1 LSRRPAPLEHR
12 KSEQNSTWPW
22 QYLGFEQADTTE
34 QGNAMASDS
43 RAHDILS
50 RQAELESERSQYE
63 AVWEAVS
70 EFCDPDAPDVWSGRR
85 GAEPQAE
92 RQQRRGA
99 RVYAN
104 TINSAANR
112 LAAGLE
118 SLIIPQSE
126 KWHGLSTAA
135 MNDEESDEEKEW
147 AEALRDFLFL
157 LRYSANSN
165 FVPATQA
172 CLRNVVRYGPA
183 YLYAEEGFGGT
194 LIRYASIPVVEGYLC
209 RNRWGQVDIFHRRYE
224 RTARQAAQL
233 LGYDKLPARI
243 KMLVDDPA
251 KCETKISLIQ
261 CIQPRD
267 ERKMY
272 RLSGT
277 YQYLDTAF
285 ASYHVVEDEEVIVR
299 ESGFRSFPVSCFNW
313 RRHEGDPYGISPTIE
328 ALTTVREEN
337 AVRRSGLRA
346 LQQITDPATASKARL
361 DYVPVL
367 NPGEN
372 YPGLI
377 DDNGRP
383 LIAPIAVG
391 QNPTYAFDY
400 AESRAEEIRDMMFVN
415 LFQTLV
421 QNPQMTATEALI
433 RQEEKGA
440 LLGPPARSSRPALPP
455 ISTASSA
462 SSRTRD
468 CMRKTAGSCRRR
480 ASPARRCGR
489 PSPAPLDVL
498 RRSAEARD
506 TIQVVTTAMQMA
518 QFDPGVMDNIDG
530 DEALKIVQ
538 SAGRS
543 PQRIFR
549 RQDEVADIRDA
560 RARAQQAQAG
570 MAAIAAAGKV
580 ARDAVPAAVQARDSG
595 LLDSLSGL
603 MPQGGEG
610 GA

>member
-1 LSRRPAPLEHR
+1 M
-12 KSEQNSTWPW
+12 T
-22 QYLGFEQADTTE
+22 
-34 QGNAMASDS
+34 SDS

-50 RQAELESERSQYE
+50 RQAQLESERSQYE

-85 GAEPQAE
+85 QSGADSQAE
-92 RQQRRGA
+92 RQERRGA

-135 MNDEESDEEKEW
+135 LNDEESDEEKEW
-147 AEALRDFLFL
+147 AESLRDFLFS

-183 YLYAEEGFGGT
+183 YLYAEEGFAPHT

-224 RTARQAAQL
+224 RTARQAAQM
-233 LGYDKLPARI
+233 LGYEKLPARI

-272 RLSGT
+272 RLGGS

-285 ASYHVVEDEEVIVR
+285 ASYHVLEDEEVIVR

-313 RRHEGDPYGISPTIE
+313 RRYEGDPYGISPTIE

-346 LQQITDPATASKARL
+346 LQQVTDPATASKARL

-377 DDNGRP
+377 DDQGRP
-383 LIAPIAVG
+383 LIAPIATG
-391 QNPTYAFDY
+391 QNPTYAFSY
-400 AESRAEEIRDMMFVN
+400 AESRAEEIRDMLFVN

-440 LLGPPARSSRPALPP
+440 LLGPSGSIIQAGFASNLDRELGILEDKGLYEEDSRFLPP
-455 ISTASSA
+455 ASL
-462 SSRTRD
+462 
-468 CMRKTAGSCRRR
+468 AGK
-480 ASPARRCGR
+480 AVR
-489 PSPAPLDVL
+489 PTFTGPLDVL

-518 QFDPGVMDNIDG
+518 QFDASVMDNIDG

-549 RQDEVADIRDA
+549 RQDEVAGIRDA
-560 RARAQQAQAG
+560 RARAQAAQAG
-570 MAAIAAAGKV
+570 MAAIANAGKV
-580 ARDAVPAAVQARDSG
+580 AKDAVPAAVQARDSG

-603 MPQGGEG
+603 MSQGGEG

>member
-1 LSRRPAPLEHR
+1 M
-12 KSEQNSTWPW
+12 T
-22 QYLGFEQADTTE
+22 
-34 QGNAMASDS
+34 SDS
-43 RAHDILS
+43 RAHEILS

-85 GAEPQAE
+85 QSGPDSQAQ
-92 RQQRRGA
+92 RQERRGA

-135 MNDEESDEEKEW
+135 LNDEESDEEKEW
-147 AEALRDFLFL
+147 AEALRDFLFS

-183 YLYAEEGFGGT
+183 YLYAEEGFAPHT

-233 LGYDKLPARI
+233 LGYEKLPARI

-251 KCETKISLIQ
+251 KCESKISLIQ

-272 RLSGT
+272 RLGGS

-285 ASYHVVEDEEVIVR
+285 ASYHVLEDEEVIVR

-313 RRHEGDPYGISPTIE
+313 RRYEGDPYGISPTIE

-346 LQQITDPATASKARL
+346 LQQVTDPATASKARL

-377 DDNGRP
+377 DDQGRP
-383 LIAPIAVG
+383 LIAPIVTG
-391 QNPTYAFDY
+391 QNPTYAFSY

-440 LLGPPARSSRPALPP
+440 LLGPSGSIIQAGFASNLDRELGILEDKGLYEQDSRFLPP
-455 ISTASSA
+455 ASL
-462 SSRTRD
+462 
-468 CMRKTAGSCRRR
+468 AGK
-480 ASPARRCGR
+480 AVR
-489 PSPAPLDVL
+489 PTFTGPLDVL

-518 QFDPGVMDNIDG
+518 QFDASVMDNIDG

-549 RQDEVADIRDA
+549 RQDEVAGIRDA
-560 RARAQQAQAG
+560 RAKAQAAQAG
-570 MAAIAAAGKV
+570 MAAIANAGKV
-580 ARDAVPAAVQARDSG
+580 AKDAVPAAVQARDSG
-595 LLDSLSGL
+595 LLDSLGGL
-603 MPQGGEG
+603 MSQGGEG
-610 GA
+610 DA

>member
-1 LSRRPAPLEHR
+1 
-12 KSEQNSTWPW
+12 
-22 QYLGFEQADTTE
+22 
-34 QGNAMASDS
+34 MSDS
-43 RAHDILS
+43 RARDILS

-63 AVWEAVS
+63 HVWEAVA
-70 EFCDPDAPDVWSGRR
+70 EFCDPDAPDMWSGRR
-85 GAEPQAE
+85 RQAGADSQAE
-92 RQQRRGA
+92 RQERRGA

-147 AEALRDFLFL
+147 AEALRDFLFS

-183 YLYAEEGFGGT
+183 YLYAEEGFAPHT

-233 LGYDKLPARI
+233 LGYEKLPARI

-272 RLSGT
+272 RLGGS

-285 ASYHVVEDEEVIVR
+285 ASYHVLEDEEVIVR

-313 RRHEGDPYGISPTIE
+313 RRYEGDPYGISPTIE

-346 LQQITDPATASKARL
+346 LQQVTDPATASKARL

-377 DDNGRP
+377 DDQGRP
-383 LIAPIAVG
+383 LIAPIATG
-391 QNPTYAFDY
+391 QNPTYAFSY

-440 LLGPPARSSRPALPP
+440 LLGPSGSIIQAGFASNLDRELGILEDKGLYEEDSRFLPP
-455 ISTASSA
+455 ASL
-462 SSRTRD
+462 
-468 CMRKTAGSCRRR
+468 AGK
-480 ASPARRCGR
+480 AVR
-489 PSPAPLDVL
+489 PTFTGPLDVL

-549 RQDEVADIRDA
+549 RQDEVAGIRDA
-560 RARAQQAQAG
+560 RAKAQAAQAG
-570 MAAIAAAGKV
+570 MAAIANAGKV
-580 ARDAVPAAVQARDSG
+580 AKDAVPAAVQARDSG

>member
-1 LSRRPAPLEHR
+1 
-12 KSEQNSTWPW
+12 
-22 QYLGFEQADTTE
+22 
-34 QGNAMASDS
+34 MADS
-43 RAHDILS
+43 RASDVLN
-50 RQAELESERSQYE
+50 RQSEMETERSHYE
-63 AVWEAVS
+63 SVWETVA
-70 EFCDPDAPDVWSGRR
+70 EFCDPDAPNIFSSWTSRSIDSQPERSERR
-85 GAEPQAE
+85 G
-92 RQQRRGA
+92 R

-104 TINSAANR
+104 TINSAGNR

-135 MNDEESDEEKEW
+135 MNDEETDEEKEW
-147 AEALRDFLFL
+147 AESLRDFLFS

-194 LIRYASIPVVEGYLC
+194 LIRYASIPVVEGFLS
-209 RNRWGQVDIFHRRYE
+209 RNRWGQVDTFHRRYE
-224 RTARQAAQL
+224 RTARQAAQI
-233 LGYDKLPARI
+233 LGYEKLPPKI

-261 CIQPRD
+261 CIKPRD
-267 ERKMY
+267 ERRMY
-272 RLSGT
+272 NISGT
-277 YQYLDTAF
+277 YDYLDTAF
-285 ASYHVVEDEEVIVR
+285 VSYHVIEEEAVIVK
-299 ESGFRSFPVSCFNW
+299 ESGFRTFPVATFNW
-313 RRHEGDPYGISPTIE
+313 RRYEGDPYGISPTIE

-346 LQQITDPATASKARL
+346 LQQVTDPATATKARL

-377 DDNGRP
+377 ADNGQP
-383 LIAPIAVG
+383 LIAPINTG
-391 QNPTYAFDY
+391 QNPTFAFDY
-400 AESRAEEIRDMMFVN
+400 AATRADEIRDMMFVN

-440 LLGPPARSSRPALPP
+440 LLGPSGSIIQAGFASNLDRELSILEEKGLYDEDSRFLPP
-455 ISTASSA
+455 QTL
-462 SSRTRD
+462 
-468 CMRKTAGSCRRR
+468 AGK
-480 ASPARRCGR
+480 AVR
-489 PSPAPLDVL
+489 PTFTSPLDIL

-506 TIQVVTTAMQMA
+506 TIQVVTTAAQMA
-518 QFDPGVMDNIDG
+518 QFDPSVMDNIDG
-530 DEALKIVQ
+530 DEAIKVVQ

-549 RQDEVADIRDA
+549 RPEEVAGMRDA
-560 RARAQQAQAG
+560 RAKAQQAQAG
-570 MAAIAAAGKV
+570 AAAMAAAGKV
-580 ARDAVPAAVQARDSG
+580 AKDAVPAAVQARDSG
-595 LLDSLSGL
+595 LLDSLNGL
-603 MPQGGEG
+603 MPQGGQ
-610 GA
+610 

>member
-1 LSRRPAPLEHR
+1 M
-12 KSEQNSTWPW
+12 T
-22 QYLGFEQADTTE
+22 
-34 QGNAMASDS
+34 DS
-43 RAHDILS
+43 RARDILS
-50 RQAELESERSQYE
+50 RQCELESERAAYE
-63 AVWEAVS
+63 PVWEAVA
-70 EFCDPDAPDVWSGRR
+70 EFCDPDAPDIWSGRGSRR
-85 GAEPQAE
+85 GDSQAE
-92 RQQRRGA
+92 RQERRGA

-126 KWHGLSTAA
+126 KWHGLTTAE
-135 MNDEESDEEKEW
+135 MDDEETDEEKEW
-147 AEALRDFLFL
+147 AEGLRDFLFS

-183 YLYAEEGFGGT
+183 YLYAEEGFGST
-194 LIRYASIPVVEGYLC
+194 LIRYASIPVVEGYLS

-233 LGYDKLPARI
+233 LGYEKLPARI
-243 KMLVDDPA
+243 KALVDDPA
-251 KCETKISLIQ
+251 KSEEKIALIQ

-267 ERKMY
+267 ERRMY
-272 RLSGT
+272 RSGGS
-277 YQYLDTAF
+277 YRYLDAAF
-285 ASYHVVEDEEVIVR
+285 ASYHVIEAEEEIVR
-299 ESGFRSFPVSCFNW
+299 ESGFRTFPVAAFNW
-313 RRHEGDPYGISPTIE
+313 RRYEGDAYGISPTIE
-328 ALTTVREEN
+328 TLTTVREEN

-346 LQQITDPATASKARL
+346 LQQITDPPTASKARL

-383 LIAPIAVG
+383 LIQPITTG
-391 QNPTYAFDY
+391 QNPSYAFDY
-400 AESRAEEIRDMMFVN
+400 AASRAEEIRDMMFVN

-440 LLGPPARSSRPALPP
+440 LLGPSGSIIQAGFATNLDRELGILEDKGLYDEDSRFLPP
-455 ISTASSA
+455 ASL
-462 SSRTRD
+462 
-468 CMRKTAGSCRRR
+468 AGK
-480 ASPARRCGR
+480 AVR
-489 PSPAPLDVL
+489 PTFTGPLDVL

-506 TIQVVTTAMQMA
+506 TIQLVTTAMQMA
-518 QFDPGVMDNIDG
+518 QFDPDVMDNIDS
-530 DEALKIVQ
+530 DEALRVVQ

-549 RQDEVADIRDA
+549 RKDEVTGLRDT
-560 RARAQQAQAG
+560 RAKASQAQAG
-570 MAAIAAAGKV
+570 MAALATAGKV

-595 LLDSLSGL
+595 LLDSLQGL
-603 MPQGGEG
+603 MQGGEG
-610 GA
+610 GAPAGAPGGPDVPGAGA

>member
-1 LSRRPAPLEHR
+1 
-12 KSEQNSTWPW
+12 
-22 QYLGFEQADTTE
+22 
-34 QGNAMASDS
+34 MASDS

-135 MNDEESDEEKEW
+135 VNDEESDEEKEW
-147 AEALRDFLFL
+147 AEALRDFLFA

-183 YLYAEEGFGGT
+183 YLYAEEGFGT

-391 QNPTYAFDY
+391 QNPTHAFDY

-440 LLGPPARSSRPALPP
+440 LLGPSGSIIQAGFASNLDRELGILEDKGLYEEDSRFLPP
-455 ISTASSA
+455 ASL
-462 SSRTRD
+462 
-468 CMRKTAGSCRRR
+468 AGK
-480 ASPARRCGR
+480 AVR
-489 PSPAPLDVL
+489 PTFTGPLDVL

>member
-1 LSRRPAPLEHR
+1 MNIAKADKLDRPKISSDHRR
-12 KSEQNSTWPW
+12 K
-22 QYLGFEQADTTE
+22 
-34 QGNAMASDS
+34 NAMTSDS

-63 AVWEAVS
+63 AVWETVS

-85 GAEPQAE
+85 QSGPDSQAE
-92 RQQRRGA
+92 RQERRGA

-135 MNDEESDEEKEW
+135 LNDEESDEEKEW
-147 AEALRDFLFL
+147 AEALRDFLFS

-183 YLYAEEGFGGT
+183 YLYAEEGFAPHT

-233 LGYDKLPARI
+233 LGYEKLPARI

-272 RLSGT
+272 RLGGS

-285 ASYHVVEDEEVIVR
+285 ASYHVLEDEEVIVR

-313 RRHEGDPYGISPTIE
+313 RRYEGDPYGISPTIE

-346 LQQITDPATASKARL
+346 LQQVTDPATASKARL

-377 DDNGRP
+377 DDQGRP
-383 LIAPIAVG
+383 LIAPIATG
-391 QNPTYAFDY
+391 QNPTYAFSY

-440 LLGPPARSSRPALPP
+440 LLGPSGSIIQAGFASNLDRELGILEDKGLYEEDSRFLPP
-455 ISTASSA
+455 ASL
-462 SSRTRD
+462 
-468 CMRKTAGSCRRR
+468 AGK
-480 ASPARRCGR
+480 AVR
-489 PSPAPLDVL
+489 PTFTGPLDVL

-518 QFDPGVMDNIDG
+518 QFDASVMDNIDG

-549 RQDEVADIRDA
+549 RQDEVAGIRDA
-560 RARAQQAQAG
+560 RAKALAAQAG
-570 MAAIAAAGKV
+570 MAAIANAGKV
-580 ARDAVPAAVQARDSG
+580 AKDAVPAAVQARDSG
-595 LLDSLSGL
+595 LLDSLGGL
-603 MPQGGEG
+603 MSQGGEG

>member
-1 LSRRPAPLEHR
+1 
-12 KSEQNSTWPW
+12 
-22 QYLGFEQADTTE
+22 
-34 QGNAMASDS
+34 MSDS
-43 RAHDILS
+43 RARDILS

-63 AVWEAVS
+63 HVWEAVS
-70 EFCDPDAPDVWSGRR
+70 EFCDPDAPDMWSGRR
-85 GAEPQAE
+85 QAGADSQAE
-92 RQQRRGA
+92 RHERRGS

-135 MNDEESDEEKEW
+135 INDDETDEEKEW
-147 AEALRDFLFL
+147 AEALRDFLFS

-183 YLYAEEGFGGT
+183 YLYAEEGFGST
-194 LIRYASIPVVEGYLC
+194 LIRYASIPVVEGYLS

-233 LGYDKLPARI
+233 LGYDRLPARI
-243 KMLVDDPA
+243 KVLVDDPA

-272 RLSGT
+272 SLSGS

-285 ASYHVVEDEEVIVR
+285 ASYHVIEDEEAIVR

-313 RRHEGDPYGISPTIE
+313 RRYEGDPYGISPTIE

-377 DDNGRP
+377 DDAGRP
-383 LIAPIAVG
+383 LIAPIATG
-391 QNPTYAFDY
+391 QNPTYAFNY
-400 AESRAEEIRDMMFVN
+400 ADSRAEEIRDMMFVN

-440 LLGPPARSSRPALPP
+440 LLGPSGSIIQAGFASNLDRELGILEDKGLYEEDSRFLPP
-455 ISTASSA
+455 ASL
-462 SSRTRD
+462 
-468 CMRKTAGSCRRR
+468 AGK
-480 ASPARRCGR
+480 ALR
-489 PSPAPLDVL
+489 PTFTGPLDVL

-538 SAGRS
+538 GAGRS

-549 RQDEVADIRDA
+549 RQDEVAGIRDA
-560 RARAQQAQAG
+560 RAKAQQAQAG
-570 MAAIAAAGKV
+570 MAAVATAGKL

-595 LLDSLSGL
+595 LLDGL
-603 MPQGGEG
+603 GGRMPQGGDVQRGDVQGG

>member
-1 LSRRPAPLEHR
+1 M
-12 KSEQNSTWPW
+12 T
-22 QYLGFEQADTTE
+22 
-34 QGNAMASDS
+34 DS
-43 RAHDILS
+43 RARDILS
-50 RQAELESERSQYE
+50 RQAELETERATYE
-63 AVWEAVS
+63 PVWEAVA
-70 EFCDPDAPDVWSGRR
+70 EFCDPDAPDIWSGRR
-85 GAEPQAE
+85 TSRGDSQAE
-92 RQQRRGA
+92 RQERRGS

-126 KWHGLSTAA
+126 KWHGLTTAE
-135 MNDEESDEEKEW
+135 MDDEETDEEKEW
-147 AEALRDFLFL
+147 AEALRDFLFA

-194 LIRYASIPVVEGYLC
+194 LIRYASIPVVEGYLS

-233 LGYDKLPARI
+233 LGYEKLPARI
-243 KMLVDDPA
+243 KALVDDPA
-251 KCETKISLIQ
+251 KCEEKISLIQ
-261 CIQPRD
+261 CVQPRD
-267 ERKMY
+267 ERRMY
-272 RLSGT
+272 RQGGS
-277 YQYLDTAF
+277 YQYLDAAF
-285 ASYHVVEDEEVIVR
+285 ASYHVVEDEEEIVR
-299 ESGFRSFPVSCFNW
+299 ESGFRTFPVSTFNW
-313 RRHEGDPYGISPTIE
+313 RRYEGDAYGISPAIE

-346 LQQITDPATASKARL
+346 LQQITDPPTASKARL

-383 LIAPIAVG
+383 LIQPIATG
-391 QNPTYAFDY
+391 QNPSYAFDY
-400 AESRAEEIRDMMFVN
+400 AASRAEEIRDMMFVN

-440 LLGPPARSSRPALPP
+440 LLGPSGSIIQAGFAANLDRELSILEDKGLYDQDSRFAPPKSLPG
-455 ISTASSA
+455 
-462 SSRTRD
+462 
-468 CMRKTAGSCRRR
+468 KTV
-480 ASPARRCGR
+480 R
-489 PSPAPLDVL
+489 PTFTGPLDVL

-518 QFDPGVMDNIDG
+518 QFDPGIMDNIDG
-530 DEALKIVQ
+530 DEAIRVVQ

-549 RQDEVADIRDA
+549 RKDEVEGMRGA
-560 RARAQQAQAG
+560 RAQAQQAQAG

-580 ARDAVPAAVQARDSG
+580 AKDAVPAAVQARDSG
-595 LLDSLSGL
+595 LLDSLQGML
-603 MPQGGEG
+603 QGTQGGAAGG
-610 GA
+610 GATGAPGAGGQGAAPAAGGGA

>member
-1 LSRRPAPLEHR
+1 
-12 KSEQNSTWPW
+12 
-22 QYLGFEQADTTE
+22 
-34 QGNAMASDS
+34 MASDS

-135 MNDEESDEEKEW
+135 VNDEESDEEKEW
-147 AEALRDFLFL
+147 AEALRDFLFA

-183 YLYAEEGFGGT
+183 YLYAEEGFGT

-243 KMLVDDPA
+243 KMLVDDPTR
-251 KCETKISLIQ
+251 CETKISLIQ

-391 QNPTYAFDY
+391 QNPTHAFDY

-440 LLGPPARSSRPALPP
+440 LLGPSGSIIQAGFASNLDRELGILEDKGLYEEDSRFLPP
-455 ISTASSA
+455 ASL
-462 SSRTRD
+462 
-468 CMRKTAGSCRRR
+468 AGK
-480 ASPARRCGR
+480 AVR
-489 PSPAPLDVL
+489 PTFTGPLDVL

>member
-1 LSRRPAPLEHR
+1 
-12 KSEQNSTWPW
+12 
-22 QYLGFEQADTTE
+22 
-34 QGNAMASDS
+34 
-43 RAHDILS
+43 HDILS

-85 GAEPQAE
+85 QSGPDSQAE
-92 RQQRRGA
+92 RQERRGA

-147 AEALRDFLFL
+147 AEALRDFLFS

-183 YLYAEEGFGGT
+183 YLYAEEGFAPHT

-233 LGYDKLPARI
+233 LGYEKLPARI

-272 RLSGT
+272 RLGGS

-285 ASYHVVEDEEVIVR
+285 ASYHVLEDEEVIIR

-313 RRHEGDPYGISPTIE
+313 RRYEGDPYGISPTIE

-346 LQQITDPATASKARL
+346 LQQVTDPATASKARL

-377 DDNGRP
+377 DDQGRP
-383 LIAPIAVG
+383 LIAPIATG
-391 QNPTYAFDY
+391 QNPTYAFSY
-400 AESRAEEIRDMMFVN
+400 AESRAGEIRDMMFVN

-440 LLGPPARSSRPALPP
+440 LLGPSGSIIQAGFASNLDRELGILEDKGLYEEDSRFLPP
-455 ISTASSA
+455 ASL
-462 SSRTRD
+462 
-468 CMRKTAGSCRRR
+468 AGK
-480 ASPARRCGR
+480 AVR
-489 PSPAPLDVL
+489 PTFTGPLDVL

-518 QFDPGVMDNIDG
+518 QFDPSVMDNIDG

-549 RQDEVADIRDA
+549 RQDEVAGIRDA
-560 RARAQQAQAG
+560 RAKALAAQAG
-570 MAAIAAAGKV
+570 MAAIANAGKV
-580 ARDAVPAAVQARDSG
+580 AKDAVPAAVQARDSG
-595 LLDSLSGL
+595 LLDSLGGL
-603 MPQGGEG
+603 MSQGGEG

>member
-1 LSRRPAPLEHR
+1 
-12 KSEQNSTWPW
+12 
-22 QYLGFEQADTTE
+22 
-34 QGNAMASDS
+34 MSDS
-43 RAHDILS
+43 RARDILA

-63 AVWEAVS
+63 HVWEAVS
-70 EFCDPDAPDVWSGRR
+70 EFCDPDAPDMWSGRR
-85 GAEPQAE
+85 QAGVDSQAE
-92 RQQRRGA
+92 RQERRGA

-135 MNDEESDEEKEW
+135 INDEETDEEKEW
-147 AEALRDFLFL
+147 AEALRDFLFS

-194 LIRYASIPVVEGYLC
+194 LIRYASIPVVEGYLS

-233 LGYDKLPARI
+233 LGYDRLPARI
-243 KMLVDDPA
+243 KILVDDPV

-261 CIQPRD
+261 CVQPRD

-272 RLSGT
+272 SLSGS

-285 ASYHVVEDEEVIVR
+285 ASYHVIEDEEAIVR

-313 RRHEGDPYGISPTIE
+313 RRYEGDPYGISPTIE

-377 DDNGRP
+377 DDAGRP
-383 LIAPIAVG
+383 LIAPIATG
-391 QNPTYAFDY
+391 QNPTYAFNY
-400 AESRAEEIRDMMFVN
+400 ADSRAEEIRDMMFVN

-440 LLGPPARSSRPALPP
+440 LLGPSGSIIQAGFASNLDRELGILEDKGLYEEDSRFLPP
-455 ISTASSA
+455 ASL
-462 SSRTRD
+462 
-468 CMRKTAGSCRRR
+468 AGK
-480 ASPARRCGR
+480 ALR
-489 PSPAPLDVL
+489 PTFTGPLDVL

-538 SAGRS
+538 GAGRS

-549 RQDEVADIRDA
+549 RQDEVAGIRDA
-560 RARAQQAQAG
+560 RAKAQAEQAG
-570 MAAIAAAGKV
+570 MAAMAAAGKV
-580 ARDAVPAAVQARDSG
+580 ARDAVPAAVQARDGG
-595 LLDSLSGL
+595 LLDGL
-603 MPQGGEG
+603 MPQAVQDASGGQ

>member
-1 LSRRPAPLEHR
+1 M
-12 KSEQNSTWPW
+12 T
-22 QYLGFEQADTTE
+22 
-34 QGNAMASDS
+34 SDS
-43 RAHDILS
+43 RAHEILS

-85 GAEPQAE
+85 QSGPDSQAQ
-92 RQQRRGA
+92 RQERRGA

-135 MNDEESDEEKEW
+135 LNDEESDEEKEW
-147 AEALRDFLFL
+147 AEALRDFLFS

-183 YLYAEEGFGGT
+183 YLYAEEGFAPHT

-233 LGYDKLPARI
+233 LGYEKLPARI

-272 RLSGT
+272 RLGGS

-285 ASYHVVEDEEVIVR
+285 ASCHVIEDEEVIVR

-313 RRHEGDPYGISPTIE
+313 RRYEGDPYGISPTIE

-346 LQQITDPATASKARL
+346 LQQVTDPATASKARL

-377 DDNGRP
+377 DDQGRP
-383 LIAPIAVG
+383 LIAPIATG
-391 QNPTYAFDY
+391 QNPTYAFSY

-440 LLGPPARSSRPALPP
+440 LLGPSGSIIQAGFASNLDRELGILEDKGLYEEDSRFLPP
-455 ISTASSA
+455 ASL
-462 SSRTRD
+462 
-468 CMRKTAGSCRRR
+468 AGK
-480 ASPARRCGR
+480 AVR
-489 PSPAPLDVL
+489 PTFTGPLDVL

-549 RQDEVADIRDA
+549 RQDEVAGIRDA
-560 RARAQQAQAG
+560 RAKAQAAQAG
-570 MAAIAAAGKV
+570 MAAIANAGKV
-580 ARDAVPAAVQARDSG
+580 AKDAVPAAVQARDSG
-595 LLDSLSGL
+595 LLDSLGGL
-603 MPQGGEG
+603 MSQGGEG

>member
-1 LSRRPAPLEHR
+1 
-12 KSEQNSTWPW
+12 
-22 QYLGFEQADTTE
+22 
-34 QGNAMASDS
+34 MSDS
-43 RAHDILS
+43 RARDILS

-63 AVWEAVS
+63 HVWEAVS
-70 EFCDPDAPDVWSGRR
+70 EFCDPDAPDMWSGRR
-85 GAEPQAE
+85 QAGADSQSE
-92 RQQRRGA
+92 RQERRGA

-135 MNDEESDEEKEW
+135 INDEETDEEKEW
-147 AEALRDFLFL
+147 AEALRDFLFS

-183 YLYAEEGFGGT
+183 YLYAEEGFGST
-194 LIRYASIPVVEGYLC
+194 LIRYASIPVVEGYLS

-233 LGYDKLPARI
+233 LGYDRLPARI
-243 KMLVDDPA
+243 KVLVDDPA

-272 RLSGT
+272 SLSGS

-285 ASYHVVEDEEVIVR
+285 ASYHVIEDEEAIVR

-313 RRHEGDPYGISPTIE
+313 RRYEGDPYGISPTIE

-377 DDNGRP
+377 DDAGRP
-383 LIAPIAVG
+383 LIAPIATG
-391 QNPTYAFDY
+391 QNPTYAFNY
-400 AESRAEEIRDMMFVN
+400 ADSRAEEIRDMMFVN

-440 LLGPPARSSRPALPP
+440 LLGPSGSIIQAGFASNLDRELGILEDKGLYEEDSRFLPP
-455 ISTASSA
+455 ASL
-462 SSRTRD
+462 
-468 CMRKTAGSCRRR
+468 AGK
-480 ASPARRCGR
+480 ALR
-489 PSPAPLDVL
+489 PTFTGPLDVL

-538 SAGRS
+538 GAGRS

-549 RQDEVADIRDA
+549 RQDEVAGIRDA
-560 RARAQQAQAG
+560 RAKAQTAQAG
-570 MAAIAAAGKV
+570 MASIVSAGKL

-595 LLDSLSGL
+595 LLDGLGGL
-603 MPQGGEG
+603 MPQGGDVQSGDIQGG

>member
-1 LSRRPAPLEHR
+1 M
-12 KSEQNSTWPW
+12 T
-22 QYLGFEQADTTE
+22 
-34 QGNAMASDS
+34 SDS

-85 GAEPQAE
+85 QSGPDSQAE
-92 RQQRRGA
+92 RQERRGA

-135 MNDEESDEEKEW
+135 LNDEESDEEKEW
-147 AEALRDFLFL
+147 AESLRDFLFS

-183 YLYAEEGFGGT
+183 YLYAEEGFAPHT

-233 LGYDKLPARI
+233 LGYEKLPARI

-272 RLSGT
+272 RLGGS

-285 ASYHVVEDEEVIVR
+285 ASYHVLEDEEVIVR

-313 RRHEGDPYGISPTIE
+313 RRYEGDPYGISPTIE

-346 LQQITDPATASKARL
+346 LQQVTDPATASKARL

-377 DDNGRP
+377 DDQGRP
-383 LIAPIAVG
+383 LIAPIATG
-391 QNPTYAFDY
+391 QNPTYAFSY

-440 LLGPPARSSRPALPP
+440 LLGPSGSIIQAGFASNLDRELGILEDKGLYEEDSRFLPP
-455 ISTASSA
+455 ASL
-462 SSRTRD
+462 
-468 CMRKTAGSCRRR
+468 AGK
-480 ASPARRCGR
+480 AVR
-489 PSPAPLDVL
+489 PTFTGPLDVL

-518 QFDPGVMDNIDG
+518 QFDASVMDNIDG

-549 RQDEVADIRDA
+549 RQDEVAGIRDA
-560 RARAQQAQAG
+560 RAKAQAAQAG
-570 MAAIAAAGKV
+570 MAAIAQAGKV
-580 ARDAVPAAVQARDSG
+580 AKDAVPAAVQARDSG
-595 LLDSLSGL
+595 LLDSLGGL
-603 MPQGGEG
+603 MSQGGEG

>member
-1 LSRRPAPLEHR
+1 M
-12 KSEQNSTWPW
+12 T
-22 QYLGFEQADTTE
+22 
-34 QGNAMASDS
+34 SDS

-63 AVWEAVS
+63 AVWETVS

-85 GAEPQAE
+85 QSGPDSQAE
-92 RQQRRGA
+92 RQERRGA

-135 MNDEESDEEKEW
+135 LNDEESDEEKEW
-147 AEALRDFLFL
+147 AEALRDFLFS

-183 YLYAEEGFGGT
+183 YLYAEEGFAPHT

-233 LGYDKLPARI
+233 LGYEKLPARI

-272 RLSGT
+272 RLGGS

-285 ASYHVVEDEEVIVR
+285 ASYHVLEDEEVIVR

-313 RRHEGDPYGISPTIE
+313 RRYEGDPYGISPTIE

-346 LQQITDPATASKARL
+346 LQQVTDPATASKARL

-377 DDNGRP
+377 DDQGRP
-383 LIAPIAVG
+383 LIAPIATG
-391 QNPTYAFDY
+391 QNPTYAFSY

-440 LLGPPARSSRPALPP
+440 LLGPSGSIIQAGFASNLDRELGILEDKGLYEEDSRFLPP
-455 ISTASSA
+455 ASL
-462 SSRTRD
+462 
-468 CMRKTAGSCRRR
+468 AGK
-480 ASPARRCGR
+480 AVR
-489 PSPAPLDVL
+489 PTFTGPLDVL

-518 QFDPGVMDNIDG
+518 QFDASVMDNIDG

-549 RQDEVADIRDA
+549 RQDEVAGIRDA
-560 RARAQQAQAG
+560 RAKALAAQAG
-570 MAAIAAAGKV
+570 MAAIANAGKV
-580 ARDAVPAAVQARDSG
+580 AKDAVPAAVQARDSG
-595 LLDSLSGL
+595 LLDSLGGL
-603 MPQGGEG
+603 MSQGGEG

>member
-1 LSRRPAPLEHR
+1 M
-12 KSEQNSTWPW
+12 T
-22 QYLGFEQADTTE
+22 
-34 QGNAMASDS
+34 DS
-43 RAHDILS
+43 RARDILS
-50 RQAELESERSQYE
+50 RQAELETERAAYE
-63 AVWEAVS
+63 PVWEAVA
-70 EFCDPDAPDVWSGRR
+70 EFCDPDAPDIWTGRR
-85 GAEPQAE
+85 TSRGESQAE
-92 RQQRRGA
+92 RQERRGS

-126 KWHGLSTAA
+126 KWHGLTTAE
-135 MNDEESDEEKEW
+135 MDDEETDEEKEW
-147 AEALRDFLFL
+147 AEALRDFLFA

-165 FVPATQA
+165 FVPTTQA

-194 LIRYASIPVVEGYLC
+194 LIRYASIPVVEGYLS
-209 RNRWGQVDIFHRRYE
+209 RNRWGQVDTFHRRYE

-233 LGYDKLPARI
+233 LGYEKLPARI
-243 KMLVDDPA
+243 KALVDDPA
-251 KCETKISLIQ
+251 KCEGKVSLIQ
-261 CIQPRD
+261 CVQPRD
-267 ERKMY
+267 ERRMY
-272 RLSGT
+272 RSGGF
-277 YQYLDTAF
+277 YQYLDAAF
-285 ASYHVVEDEEVIVR
+285 ASYHVIEDEEEIVR
-299 ESGFRSFPVSCFNW
+299 ESGFRTFPVSIFNW
-313 RRHEGDPYGISPTIE
+313 RRYEGDAYGISPSIE

-346 LQQITDPATASKARL
+346 LQQITDPPTASKARL

-377 DDNGRP
+377 DDNGRA
-383 LIAPIAVG
+383 LIQPIATG
-391 QNPTYAFDY
+391 QNPSYAFDY
-400 AESRAEEIRDMMFVN
+400 AASRAEEIRDMMFVN

-440 LLGPPARSSRPALPP
+440 LLGPSGSIIQAGFAANLDRELSILEDKGLYDEDSRFAPP
-455 ISTASSA
+455 ESLAG
-462 SSRTRD
+462 
-468 CMRKTAGSCRRR
+468 KTV
-480 ASPARRCGR
+480 R
-489 PSPAPLDVL
+489 PTFTGPLDVL

-518 QFDPGVMDNIDG
+518 QFDPGIMDNIDG
-530 DEALKIVQ
+530 DEALRVVQ

-549 RQDEVADIRDA
+549 RKDEVEGLRGA
-560 RARAQQAQAG
+560 RAQAQQAQAG
-570 MAAIAAAGKV
+570 MAAIATAGKV
-580 ARDAVPAAVQARDSG
+580 AKDAVPAAVQARASG
-595 LLDSLSGL
+595 LLDSLQA
-603 MPQGGEG
+603 MMQGGQG
-610 GA
+610 GAAAGGAAGAPAAAQGAMPAGAANGGA